1 MVIVRSLKPIKL
13 LLKWTSVLNYYI
25 RSNKTA
31 TVGGTITIKNFSHG
45 KIYYYL
51 VPRHLSLCRGSEG
64 VDMTTFIT
72 ERYQQL
78 LYFILL
84 HGYRIGSLLGGIVFT
99 LKHQTKKIATK

>member
-1 MVIVRSLKPIKL
+1 MQYGNSKKSKAHKTTFEMDFRFKL
-13 LLKWTSVLNYYI
+13 LYSFKQNRNSGWYN
-25 RSNKTA
+25 NN
-31 TVGGTITIKNFSHG
+31 KNFSHG

-99 LKHQTKKIATK
+99 LKHQTK